1 MSKII
6 VVDDE
11 ATITTHLEERLTNM
25 GYEVMASASSG
36 KEAVK
41 LARSLKPDLVLMDI
55 VMPGEI
61 DGIEAAG
68 IIQKELNIP
77 IVFLSAYGDDKFIA
91 RAKEVEPFG
100 YIIKPYQDESL
111 KAAIEIALYNRD
123 LAQKLK
129 ESEEQWRSLAENIQ
143 EGIVLAESS
152 GRIIFWNKGAENIFG
167 YSAQEALGKHL
178 TFMLSE
184 AVRLDC
190 QQYLQKLAA
199 SREREERG
207 DRVESIG
214 LRKDWTRFPLELTL
228 SSWRLKDRLFLV
240 CLMRDITIRKR
251 EEEGIKASLREKEAL
266 LAKIRKQ
273 VEANLELV
281 YSLLGLQFEYLRERQ
296 TLALAK
302 ERENLVHSLA
312 QMQEKLLESSSLA
325 SLDFASY
332 VRNLIDRLCD
342 SYRVDTNLITF
353 RINVENIFLSIKT
366 AIPCGLIISELVA
379 NSLKYSFPAG
389 AKGRI
394 SVEFYLGEDDKYYL
408 MVGDNGR
415 GFPKDLDI
423 RQSESP
429 SFQIVFDLVSQ
440 LKGDI
445 KLDRR
450 GGTKFKILFP
460 KEES

>member
-41 LARSLKPDLVLMDI
+41 LARSLNPDLVLMDI

-207 DRVESIG
+207 G
-214 LRKDWTRFPLELTL
+214 F
-228 SSWRLKDRLFLV
+228 
-240 CLMRDITIRKR
+240 
-251 EEEGIKASLREKEAL
+251 EEN
-266 LAKIRKQ
+266 Q
-273 VEANLELV
+273 
-281 YSLLGLQFEYLRERQ
+281 
-296 TLALAK
+296 
-302 ERENLVHSLA
+302 
-312 QMQEKLLESSSLA
+312 
-325 SLDFASY
+325 
-332 VRNLIDRLCD
+332 
-342 SYRVDTNLITF
+342 
-353 RINVENIFLSIKT
+353 
-366 AIPCGLIISELVA
+366 
-379 NSLKYSFPAG
+379 
-389 AKGRI
+389 
-394 SVEFYLGEDDKYYL
+394 
-408 MVGDNGR
+408 
-415 GFPKDLDI
+415 
-423 RQSESP
+423 
-429 SFQIVFDLVSQ
+429 
-440 LKGDI
+440 
-445 KLDRR
+445 
-450 GGTKFKILFP
+450 GG
-460 KEES
+460 

>member
-1 MSKII
+1 MS
-6 VVDDE
+6 
-11 ATITTHLEERLTNM
+11 
-25 GYEVMASASSG
+25 
-36 KEAVK
+36 
-41 LARSLKPDLVLMDI
+41 
-55 VMPGEI
+55 
-61 DGIEAAG
+61 
-68 IIQKELNIP
+68 
-77 IVFLSAYGDDKFIA
+77 
-91 RAKEVEPFG
+91 
-100 YIIKPYQDESL
+100 
-111 KAAIEIALYNRD
+111 
-123 LAQKLK
+123 
-129 ESEEQWRSLAENIQ
+129 
-143 EGIVLAESS
+143 
-152 GRIIFWNKGAENIFG
+152 
-167 YSAQEALGKHL
+167 
-178 TFMLSE
+178 
-184 AVRLDC
+184 
-190 QQYLQKLAA
+190 
-199 SREREERG
+199 
-207 DRVESIG
+207 
-214 LRKDWTRFPLELTL
+214 
-228 SSWRLKDRLFLV
+228 
-240 CLMRDITIRKR
+240 DITIRKR